1 VARGRGNGG
10 YRVWITYSLSYSLWS
25 VFIVKKIHMETI
37 KVISDYTP
45 DVEIPRVIQAIVRGY
60 IITDPSII
68 CSHQLIIV
76 SDDYCLVE
84 FLNGGDINVRTV
96 KFINAL
102 QEGLKLKIFVLDLK
116 TNELLQYVHSINN
129 SITDWVLTDLFQGN
143 ELLLKD
149 EHVREQ

>member
-1 VARGRGNGG
+1 
-10 YRVWITYSLSYSLWS
+10 
-25 VFIVKKIHMETI
+25 METI

-45 DVEIPRVIQAIVRGY
+45 DVEVPRVIQIIAKGF

-68 CSHQLIIV
+68 CSHQLVVV
-76 SDDYCLVE
+76 SDSYCLVE
-84 FLNGGDINVRTV
+84 FLTGGDINVRTV
-96 KFINAL
+96 SFINAL

>member
-1 VARGRGNGG
+1 
-10 YRVWITYSLSYSLWS
+10 
-25 VFIVKKIHMETI
+25 METI

-45 DVEIPRVIQAIVRGY
+45 DVEIPRVIQTIARGF

-68 CSHQLIIV
+68 CNHQLVIV
-76 SDDYCLVE
+76 ADEYCLVE

-96 KFINAL
+96 TFVNAF

-116 TNELLQYVHSINN
+116 TNELFQYIHSINN

-143 ELLLKD
+143 EQLLKD